1 MFAEMRLAALLQKL
15 RHGASALTAPAVAEM
30 ATIEGARCLNWD
42 HDIGSLEVGK
52 KADLVAIDLD
62 APHSCPNNF
71 ENIYAQIVFS
81 AKSCDVRLTMVD
93 GRICYE
99 NGELTGMDIDAIMA
113 HAKTE
118 WDKLL
123 RRV

>member
-1 MFAEMRLAALLQKL
+1 
-15 RHGASALTAPAVAEM
+15 
-30 ATIEGARCLNWD
+30 
-42 HDIGSLEVGK
+42 
-52 KADLVAIDLD
+52 
-62 APHSCPNNF
+62 
-71 ENIYAQIVFS
+71 
-81 AKSCDVRLTMVD
+81 MVD

-118 WDKLL
+118 GDKLL